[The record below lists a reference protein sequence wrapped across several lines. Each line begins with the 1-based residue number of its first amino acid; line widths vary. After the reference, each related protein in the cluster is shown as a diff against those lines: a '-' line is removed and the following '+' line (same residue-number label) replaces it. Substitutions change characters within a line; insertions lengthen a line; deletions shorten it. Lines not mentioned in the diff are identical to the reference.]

1 MKTAIYP
8 GTFDPVTN
16 GHLDVLERASKLFPK
31 VIIAVSENSE
41 KKTLF
46 DLEERMFLIKK
57 NVLKYNNVF
66 IGSFK
71 GLLVEYA
78 LEQNASVIIRGLR
91 AVSDFEYEFQM
102 AQMNRHLEEDLE
114 TLFLMPN
121 EKYFFTSSTLVKQV
135 MKYTDRP
142 LQLIPSNV
150 LEALKKKLHN
160 Q

>member
-1 MKTAIYP
+1 MEP
-8 GTFDPVTN
+8 P
-16 GHLDVLERASKLFPK
+16 LETKQLKR
-31 VIIAVSENSE
+31 
-41 KKTLF
+41 
-46 DLEERMFLIKK
+46 
-57 NVLKYNNVF
+57 KYNNVF

-160 Q
+160 

>member
-66 IGSFK
+66 IESFK

-160 Q
+160 

>member
-160 Q
+160 

>member
-41 KKTLF
+41 KNTLF

-160 Q
+160 

>member
-41 KKTLF
+41 KNTLF

-66 IGSFK
+66 IGGFK

-160 Q
+160 